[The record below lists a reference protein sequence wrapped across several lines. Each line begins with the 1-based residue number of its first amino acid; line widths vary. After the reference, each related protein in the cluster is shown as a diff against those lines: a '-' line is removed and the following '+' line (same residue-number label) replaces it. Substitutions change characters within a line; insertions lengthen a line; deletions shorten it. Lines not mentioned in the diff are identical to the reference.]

1 MCKFLTPLQF
11 SLCLLLNLSK
21 LNPVIYEKMLV
32 LVVGGEHIGFFLPI
46 QLFLYTSLYSLLRSF
61 PIWQI

>member
-32 LVVGGEHIGFFLPI
+32 PVVGGEAHW
-46 QLFLYTSLYSLLRSF
+46 LFSAHSAVF
-61 PIWQI
+61 VH